1 MKKMIRP
8 ALWTA
13 FGIYCFILIYIVFLS
28 RGAMIHYSYAQYF
41 RQFTNFIPF
50 KTIIEYVQRYHNGFR
65 NLSVINLLG
74 NFVLFMPMGALL
86 PCVIR
91 KLDRF
96 WKVTLTVLGM
106 VVMVEIVQGILRVGS
121 VDIDDVLFN
130 VIGAMI
136 GYGLIRLPFIYNF
149 FKKINLIKGKDSVPD
164 NINVKVESNSIF
176 GDFSNRT
183 TDREDVPT
191 LCVSGK
197 CLFGKVEIDR
207 Q

>member
-13 FGIYCFILIYIVFLS
+13 FRIYCFILIYIVFLS

-50 KTIIEYVQRYHNGFR
+50 KTIIEYVQRYYNGFR

-74 NFVLFMPMGALL
+74 NFVLF
-86 PCVIR
+86 
-91 KLDRF
+91 D
-96 WKVTLTVLGM
+96 
-106 VVMVEIVQGILRVGS
+106 
-121 VDIDDVLFN
+121 

-149 FKKINLIKGKDSVPD
+149 FKKINLIKGKDSVPE
-164 NINVKVESNSIF
+164 KE
-176 GDFSNRT
+176 
-183 TDREDVPT
+183 
-191 LCVSGK
+191 
-197 CLFGKVEIDR
+197 
-207 Q
+207 

>member
-1 MKKMIRP
+1 MKKFARP
-8 ALWTA
+8 VLWTI
-13 FGIYCFILIYIVFLS
+13 FIIYCFVLVYVLFLS
-28 RGAMIHYSYAQYF
+28 RGTRDGFTFAEYM
-41 RQFTNFIPF
+41 RRFTNFIPF
-50 KTIIEYVQRYHNGFR
+50 KTIIEYVQRYIDGYR
-65 NLSVINLLG
+65 NLSVLNLLG

-149 FKKINLIKGKDSVPD
+149 FKKINLIKGKDSIPE
-164 NINVKVESNSIF
+164 KE
-176 GDFSNRT
+176 
-183 TDREDVPT
+183 
-191 LCVSGK
+191 
-197 CLFGKVEIDR
+197 
-207 Q
+207 

>member
-1 MKKMIRP
+1 MKKFARP
-8 ALWTA
+8 VLWTI
-13 FGIYCFILIYIVFLS
+13 FIIYCFVLVYVLFLS
-28 RGAMIHYSYAQYF
+28 RGTRDGFTFAEYM
-41 RQFTNFIPF
+41 RRFTNFIPF
-50 KTIIEYVQRYHNGFR
+50 KTIVEYVQRYIDGYR
-65 NLSVINLLG
+65 NLSVLNLLG

-130 VIGAMI
+130 VVGAMI

-149 FKKINLIKGKDSVPD
+149 FKKINLIKGKDSIPE
-164 NINVKVESNSIF
+164 KE
-176 GDFSNRT
+176 
-183 TDREDVPT
+183 
-191 LCVSGK
+191 
-197 CLFGKVEIDR
+197 
-207 Q
+207 

>member
-1 MKKMIRP
+1 MKKFARP
-8 ALWTA
+8 VLWTI
-13 FGIYCFILIYIVFLS
+13 FIIYCFVLVYVLFLS
-28 RGAMIHYSYAQYF
+28 RGTRDGFTFAEYM
-41 RQFTNFIPF
+41 RRFTNFIPF
-50 KTIIEYVQRYHNGFR
+50 KTIVEYVQRYIDGYR
-65 NLSVINLLG
+65 NLSVLNLLG

-130 VIGAMI
+130 VVGAMI

-149 FKKINLIKGKDSVPD
+149 LKKINLIKGKDSVPE
-164 NINVKVESNSIF
+164 KE
-176 GDFSNRT
+176 
-183 TDREDVPT
+183 
-191 LCVSGK
+191 
-197 CLFGKVEIDR
+197 
-207 Q
+207 